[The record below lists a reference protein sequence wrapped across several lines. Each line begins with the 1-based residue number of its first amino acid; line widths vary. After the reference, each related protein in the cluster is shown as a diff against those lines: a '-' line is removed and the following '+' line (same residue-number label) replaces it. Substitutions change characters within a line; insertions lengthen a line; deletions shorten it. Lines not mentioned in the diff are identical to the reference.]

1 VSSQLLQSLL
11 HGVRLSVAVPLA
23 LDALDENP
31 LRSAGQFPGDLLR
44 ALMQVPGSF
53 WTRSPRLYERYRDV
67 LRRAAAQRRQL
78 PARDRMQFWEP
89 LRVAPPEQLGKMFT
103 SITGGCEHEEE

>member
-1 VSSQLLQSLL
+1 MYMALDEAHVSSGTSVARFVTSVGFVTSQLLQSLL
-11 HGVRLSVAVPLA
+11 HGVCLSAAVPLA
-23 LDALDENP
+23 LDALDEDP

-53 WTRSPRLYERYRDV
+53 WTRSPQLYERYRDA

-78 PARDRMQFWEP
+78 PARDRM
-89 LRVAPPEQLGKMFT
+89 
-103 SITGGCEHEEE
+103 